1 MGSGCLPPRRD
12 FPRQLSA
19 FVRAVDLAARFVSV
33 SQMASKRFSRLV
45 TILAGAVA
53 GADEIFQL
61 DGRLERFVHFWALVT
76 RQFIRHRCLVRA
88 SALSYS
94 TLLALIPLIA
104 IALGVT
110 SSLLKDTDQA
120 KLDQFVEK
128 MVSSVAPPANIPT
141 NSVAAIFNSVP
152 AAATNAVAENNL
164 NASGTHAAAAATTS
178 NTPPVVE
185 PIVTINTQKEVAR
198 WIHDLVQKTS
208 GGALGITGIILLV
221 FTAISLLRGIEET
234 FNDIWGVTRGRN
246 WLLQIMLYWTIIT
259 LGPLLLTTALGL
271 TGSVHF
277 QNTRSFFESTPL
289 LAPLVKHLLPVA
301 ILSLALGLFY
311 KLTPNTKVEFG
322 AAMIGGSCAGAAWHV
337 YNQLGLLLAAKAISA
352 SKFYGSLFL
361 IVLVMGG
368 LYILWLIILF
378 GAQIAYAFQ
387 NRAAYLQDRLA
398 ENVNQRGRE
407 FVALRI
413 MTCLGQRFQ
422 NGQHPATVPEISAEL
437 GVPSRL
443 TQSVLRTLAAT
454 RLVTEVA
461 GAEAAF
467 APARPLD
474 AINAYDI
481 LLALRTGTGQELP
494 MREEPALAEIYG
506 EFARIEQAERSAA
519 STVSLLALANRV
531 PPRAAL
537 AELQTVVPEKTVFIA
552 PVVEKISESEMIE
565 TPKPAPFPEK
575 VEIKTETPEPI
586 AGKKEP
592 RREIVRPEENTDFPL

>member
-1 MGSGCLPPRRD
+1 
-12 FPRQLSA
+12 
-19 FVRAVDLAARFVSV
+19 
-33 SQMASKRFSRLV
+33 MASKRFSRLV

-53 GADEIFQL
+53 DADEIFQL

-94 TLLALIPLIA
+94 TLLALIPLLVVA
-104 IALGVT
+104 FSVT
-110 SSLLKDTDQA
+110 STLLKDQDVE
-120 KLDQFVEK
+120 KLNQFVEK
-128 MVSSVAPPANIPT
+128 IVSSVAPPANLPT
-141 NSVAAIFNSVP
+141 NTISASSNSS
-152 AAATNAVAENNL
+152 ALAATNSSSEKDSA
-164 NASGTHAAAAATTS
+164 GGDAAASTPAMATATTAPS
-178 NTPPVVE
+178 AAGPAETAD
-185 PIVTINTQKEVAR
+185 TQKEVAR
-198 WIHDLVQKTS
+198 WIHELVEKTS
-208 GGALGITGIILLV
+208 SGARALGVTGMIVLV

-246 WLLQIMLYWTIIT
+246 WLLQIMLYWTILT
-259 LGPLLLTTALGL
+259 LGPLLLVTALGM
-271 TGSVHF
+271 TGSVHL
-277 QNTRSFFESTPL
+277 QQTRSFIESSPF
-289 LAPLVKHLLPVA
+289 LAPVYAHVLPIA
-301 ILSLALGLFY
+301 IISFMLALFY

-322 AAMIGGSCAGAAWHV
+322 AALIGGLFAGAAWHF
-337 YNQLGLLLAAKAISA
+337 YNQLGFLLVSRAFSA
-352 SKFYGSLFL
+352 SAFYGNLFL

-368 LYILWLIILF
+368 LYIVWLILLF
-378 GAQIAYAFQ
+378 GAQIAYAYQ

-422 NGQHPATVPEISAEL
+422 SGQRPATVPQISTEL

-481 LLALRTGTGQELP
+481 LIAMRTGTGQELP
-494 MREEPALAEIYG
+494 MHEEPALAEIYG
-506 EFARIEQAERSAA
+506 EFARIEQAERNAA
-519 STVSLLALANRV
+519 AGISLLALANRIA
-531 PPRAAL
+531 PRAAL
-537 AELQTVVPEKTVFIA
+537 AEPKNDRAGKNYPIGRCKKFPNRKLSKFRRPRRSRKKSKK
-552 PVVEKISESEMIE
+552 KI
-565 TPKPAPFPEK
+565 
-575 VEIKTETPEPI
+575 ETPEPVME
-586 AGKKEP
+586 KMEP
-592 RREIVRPEENTDFPL
+592 RREVVRPEENMDFPL